1 MIFPKNQAV
10 YENLNTSFTDVE
22 ELLVN
27 LKENGF
33 TGCVEVVFWEYEG
46 LLLLDNGE
54 VVNAVEEIEGKKLTG
69 QEAVP
74 RVIAKA
80 GEKEGAI
87 NVYRIDGEM
96 VTMLSSMVRSELV
109 YQDLST
115 DFTSLEGLINKLQS
129 TDHTGYIEVHL
140 EGDQT
145 TGFIFMLAG
154 KVIDS
159 LFTARG
165 EDITG
170 RGMLPR
176 IIEQAS
182 LQGATFNVYRAGLE
196 EAMEE
201 SEDIRVSIDF
211 PQLLVLWGEVIRAA
225 ETAADRLTEEGHF
238 LKVFKETLIENA
250 DDYPFLDPFAARF
263 HYQQGEVSFDGEA
276 RKDFSQGVAEGLQG
290 TLNRIESE
298 TGGRDLYAQV
308 QRELTPVVEAHQEEI
323 HKFRLDRLL
332 PGMFS

>member
-1 MIFPKNQAV
+1 
-10 YENLNTSFTDVE
+10 
-22 ELLVN
+22 
-27 LKENGF
+27 
-33 TGCVEVVFWEYEG
+33 
-46 LLLLDNGE
+46 
-54 VVNAVEEIEGKKLTG
+54 
-69 QEAVP
+69 
-74 RVIAKA
+74 
-80 GEKEGAI
+80 
-87 NVYRIDGEM
+87 
-96 VTMLSSMVRSELV
+96 MLSSMVRSELV

-129 TDHTGYIEVHL
+129 NDHTGYIEVHL
-140 EGDQT
+140 EGDHT

-211 PQLLVLWGEVIRAA
+211 PQLLALWADIIQAA

-238 LKVFKETLIENA
+238 MNVFKETLIENA
-250 DDYPFLDPFAARF
+250 DDYPFLDPFAAKF
-263 HYQQGEVSFDGEA
+263 QYQQGEISFDGEA
-276 RKDFSQGVAEGLQG
+276 RKDFSRGVAEGLQG
-290 TLNRIESE
+290 ALNRIESE
-298 TGGRDLYAQV
+298 IGGKNLYAQV
-308 QRELTPVVEAHQEEI
+308 QRELDPVIETHQEEI
-323 HKFRLDRLL
+323 NSFRLDRLL